1 MIAIGKVLKP
11 HGINGMLKIKSDTDF
26 KMERF
31 KVGSQLLLNGPKPI
45 KVTIKSYAY
54 QPNME
59 LISFEE
65 INDRS
70 EAEKVVGT
78 VIEVDDSVQ
87 TPLKGDDFYFS
98 DLFHL
103 DVFVE
108 TEKVGTVIDVMDY
121 PQGAMLRV
129 QLPTKAVLIPFLKVF
144 VESVDL
150 KEKRLTL
157 INWEGLL

>member
-26 KMERF
+26 KMDRF
-31 KVGSQLLLNGPKPI
+31 KVGSQLLLNGPKPL
-45 KVTIKSYAY
+45 KVTIKSYAF

-70 EAEKVVGT
+70 EAEKV
-78 VIEVDDSVQ
+78 
-87 TPLKGDDFYFS
+87 
-98 DLFHL
+98 
-103 DVFVE
+103 
-108 TEKVGTVIDVMDY
+108 VGTVIDVMDY

>member
-1 MIAIGKVLKP
+1 
-11 HGINGMLKIKSDTDF
+11 
-26 KMERF
+26 
-31 KVGSQLLLNGPKPI
+31 
-45 KVTIKSYAY
+45 
-54 QPNME
+54 ME

-87 TPLKGDDFYFS
+87 IPLSGDDFYFN